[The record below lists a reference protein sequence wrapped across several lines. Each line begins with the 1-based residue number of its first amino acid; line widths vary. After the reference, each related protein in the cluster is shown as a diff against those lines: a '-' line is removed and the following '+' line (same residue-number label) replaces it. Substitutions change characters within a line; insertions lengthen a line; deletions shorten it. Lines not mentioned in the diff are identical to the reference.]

1 MLRRKVIFDRVLA
14 ALALLAF
21 CPLAAWAED
30 AATADARLPARA
42 LPGAQPDG
50 SVLLPNQ
57 WSLRPAG
64 RQIEVGNFPVNVAL
78 HPRGQWAVVL
88 HSGYGPHAVVVVE
101 VATRRIVS
109 SVIAPKTFYGL
120 CFSPDGE
127 RLYASGGEDDVVHE
141 FHFADG
147 YLYGHKVH
155 ELPKSKTALVA
166 AGLACSVD
174 GSCVY
179 AACCLGDRLCILH
192 PDHAGDLGQIGLP
205 ARSYP
210 YLPVVARKT
219 NRLYLSLWGKS
230 AVAVIDLDR
239 RVVSSIWPS
248 GSHPTEMALSP
259 DEETL
264 YVACADQSAVS
275 VLDTRQGRELERIG
289 TSLYPKVPN
298 GSTPNSLAL
307 APNGNTLWVA
317 NADANNLAVF
327 DVSQRGQGRALGF
340 LPVGWYPTSV
350 RISAAADCIFVAN
363 GKGLTSKANRNGPNP
378 LLKKAV
384 TKEEYIGGL
393 LPGALSVIHTPELSQ
408 MASLTATA
416 YACCPVQSDGGPTS
430 RPPEPDNP
438 VPGKLGQPSPIKHCI
453 YIIKENR
460 TYDQVFGDI
469 PQGNGDPGLCIF
481 PERVTP
487 NHHALARQ
495 FVLLDNFYVD
505 GEVSANGHEWSMAA
519 YATDYVEKVWP
530 LAYRGGN
537 VHAKDRSRGF
547 EFPSEGAA
555 AIACPSSGYLW
566 DRCRGASVSYRS
578 YGEFIENGSEPADP
592 GHARV
597 KALEG
602 HFDPHFRSFDL
613 DYSDQRRADRF
624 IAELQR
630 FEAEGRMPQ
639 LMIVRLPSDHTAGA
653 KAGMPTPTAY
663 VADNDLALGRVVEA
677 VSHSKFWPET
687 AVFVLEDDAQNGP
700 DHVDAHR
707 SIAVV
712 VSPYT
717 KRHAVDSSMY
727 STSSMLRTMELILGL
742 KPMTQFDAA
751 ARPMYGSFRA
761 QPDLTPFTHLPAQV
775 DLDERNSAEAWGAAD
790 SAKMDFREAD
800 AADDQRLNEI
810 IWRSVR
816 GAESPM
822 PPPVRS
828 AFFLPHPGR
837 EKGDD

>member
-1 MLRRKVIFDRVLA
+1 MF
-14 ALALLAF
+14 
-21 CPLAAWAED
+21 
-30 AATADARLPARA
+30 
-42 LPGAQPDG
+42 
-50 SVLLPNQ
+50 
-57 WSLRPAG
+57 
-64 RQIEVGNFPVNVAL
+64 
-78 HPRGQWAVVL
+78 H
-88 HSGYGPHAVVVVE
+88 
-101 VATRRIVS
+101 IV
-109 SVIAPKTFYGL
+109 
-120 CFSPDGE
+120 
-127 RLYASGGEDDVVHE
+127 
-141 FHFADG
+141 
-147 YLYGHKVH
+147 
-155 ELPKSKTALVA
+155 
-166 AGLACSVD
+166 
-174 GSCVY
+174 
-179 AACCLGDRLCILH
+179 
-192 PDHAGDLGQIGLP
+192 
-205 ARSYP
+205 
-210 YLPVVARKT
+210 
-219 NRLYLSLWGKS
+219 
-230 AVAVIDLDR
+230 
-239 RVVSSIWPS
+239 
-248 GSHPTEMALSP
+248 
-259 DEETL
+259 
-264 YVACADQSAVS
+264 
-275 VLDTRQGRELERIG
+275 
-289 TSLYPKVPN
+289 
-298 GSTPNSLAL
+298 
-307 APNGNTLWVA
+307 
-317 NADANNLAVF
+317 
-327 DVSQRGQGRALGF
+327 GRAARWASCRSAGIRPRCGF
-340 LPVGWYPTSV
+340 RPK
-350 RISAAADCIFVAN
+350 ADYIFVAN

-378 LLKKAV
+378 LLKKSV

-393 LPGALSVIHTPELSQ
+393 LPGALSVIRTPELSQ
-408 MASLTATA
+408 MASLTRTA
-416 YACCPVQSDGGPTS
+416 YECCPVRSDGSPTG
-430 RPPEPDNP
+430 RPPAPDNP
-438 VPGKLGQPSPIKHCI
+438 VPGKLGQPTPIKHCI

-469 PQGNGDPGLCIF
+469 PQGNGEPGLCIF
-481 PERVTP
+481 PERITP

-530 LAYRGGN
+530 LRYRRGD
-537 VHAKDRSRGF
+537 VHSENLVRGF
-547 EFPSEGAA
+547 KFPGEGAA

-566 DRCRGASVSYRS
+566 DRCREAAVSYRS
-578 YGEFIENGSEPADP
+578 YGEFIENGSKPADP
-592 GHARV
+592 GRARV

-602 HFDPHFRSFDL
+602 HFDPYFRSFDL

-653 KAGMPTPTAY
+653 KRGAPTPTAF

-707 SIAVV
+707 TIALV

-751 ARPMYGSFRA
+751 ARPMYGSFQA
-761 QPDLTPFTHLPAQV
+761 KPDLTPYTHLPAQV
-775 DLDERNSAEAWGAAD
+775 NLDERNSARAWGAGD

-816 GAESPM
+816 GAKSPM

-828 AFFLPHPGR
+828 AFFMPHPGR
-837 EKGDD
+837 EKGED